1 MFDSCSEGR
10 SRGRVTW
17 YVCLVFALIS
27 FSLGILVGG
36 FAACARSGLEERSM
50 ISEQEAIDRAEEWLA
65 QGGIQTEERQIT
77 VQRADIY
84 IVSFLPAEGWL
95 AGDLTVRVDASTGEV
110 LGSYIEQ

>member
-1 MFDSCSEGR
+1 MFDGYSEGR

-36 FAACARSGLEERSM
+36 FAACARSGLEERSV
-50 ISEQEAIDRAEEWLA
+50 ISEQEAIDRAEECLA
-65 QGGIQTEERQIT
+65 QSGIETAGRQIT

-84 IVSFLPAEGWL
+84 IVSFLPPKGWL

-110 LGSYIEQ
+110 LDSYIEQ